1 MRLDALFLLELG
13 GFLAAIC
20 LIAGLRRISTP
31 RATRRGGW
39 LIALGLLLTLAVAF
53 AHPALGRNLG
63 LILAAMLVGGL
74 AIVVPVRRVPVA
86 DSSRLIALFNAMGG
100 AAAALVA
107 SVQLMAASAE
117 QAAAVVRSD
126 SLRAYDQGTYDGVAA
141 ALPAFGSNVASVL
154 ALLCGAI
161 AAGGSLVAYRRMSV
175 SGSVARRFEKRQT
188 AYIANAAVVLLLG
201 LVLAVSPTAHPI
213 LLAVFAA
220 ASLSFGIGMSLPI
233 ARTDMPVLIALYN
246 AFAGLAVLLDGMV
259 IDSPTMI
266 IAGSLVFAAAS
277 LLMRLTARSMNRR
290 LGDVMYSGWG
300 LTSDAATEGASADR
314 VNPIDAA
321 EAAIALGYAARVLVI
336 PGYGMAVSRS
346 HHKLR
351 ELVQLLE
358 ERGVEVA
365 FVLHPVA
372 GRLPGHMNVLLA
384 EAGVSYQQ
392 IVEASDANAQMSQ
405 VDVALVVGADDIVN
419 PAARGSD
426 GGDLTGLAVIEAE
439 RAERV
444 IVLRRGDGIGH
455 AGISN
460 PLMSADN
467 VRVMAGDALASVQS
481 LIAQVKQL
489 D

>member
-1 MRLDALFLLELG
+1 MRLEAVFWLELG
-13 GFLAAIC
+13 WFLAAIC

-31 RATRRGGW
+31 RATRRGGQ
-39 LIALGLLLTLAVAF
+39 LIASGLLLALAVTF
-53 AHPALGRNLG
+53 AHPAVGRNLW
-63 LILAAMLVGGL
+63 LILGAVLVGGA
-74 AIVVPVRRVPVA
+74 AIIVPVRRVPA
-86 DSSRLIALFNAMGG
+86 TDSSRLIALFNALGG

-107 SVQLMAASAE
+107 AMHLIDAPARLS
-117 QAAAVVRSD
+117 QATARRDALQAFD
-126 SLRAYDQGTYDGVAA
+126 GAFDGVIA
-141 ALPAFGSNVASVL
+141 PVPGIGSNIASVI

-161 AAGGSLVAYRRMSV
+161 AAGGSLVAYWRMS
-175 SGSVARRFEKRQT
+175 SGSDASWRFEKRQT
-188 AYIANAAVVLLLG
+188 AYVANAALVLLLG
-201 LVLAVSPTAHPI
+201 LVLAVTTTAHPI
-213 LLAVFAA
+213 MLLLFAA

-233 ARTDMPVLIALYN
+233 ARADMPVLIALYN
-246 AFAGLAVLLDGMV
+246 AFAGVAVLLDGMV
-259 IDSPTMI
+259 IDNPTMI

-277 LLMRLTARSMNRR
+277 LLMRLTARAMNRR

-300 LTSDAATEGASADR
+300 LSLDAPPRPSVGDR

-321 EAAIALGYAARVLVI
+321 EAAITLGYAARVLVI

-358 ERGVEVA
+358 ERGVEVE

-384 EAGVSYQQ
+384 EAGVPYDR
-392 IVEASDANAQMSQ
+392 IIEASDANAEMERI
-405 VDVALVVGADDIVN
+405 DVALVVGADDIVN
-419 PAARGSD
+419 PAARGTE

-439 RAERV
+439 RARRV

-481 LIAQVKQL
+481 LIGQVKQL